1 MYLSMHDFI
10 DSRRHPDRRAK
21 HRLIKRLG
29 LKSYGV
35 SSDSSILSPHWEDDN
50 CVASI
55 HFNTQG
61 LLDCPNQSPKT
72 IFVGAGVAAEPS
84 PSPLTPPPTT
94 PSTPSL
100 TPAGSFPELAWM
112 DEAAVLGQ
120 DVVYI
125 NMGSMFIWEPAE
137 FRACIEGFKAAHKK
151 LNGRVRFLFKI
162 NSLPRTPTSNS
173 TSTAEKEPAKEQAV
187 EDLELPPF
195 VHLTHW
201 ISNQTAVYTHPA
213 LKAFIHHG
221 GGNSFNEAVHFAIPQ
236 LVLSQWLD
244 THEYATYAHKFGLG
258 LRSEHP
264 PWVEAGDIE
273 AKILEL
279 LGERWAEFKANCRW
293 WAYRSELGGGPEAAA
308 RIVLFHAQTQQ
319 FCAAQVG
326 SQGRNINQQSKPGS
340 GSKST
345 ETETDTDELTP
356 PLSPVQVSAGF
367 EKDAEGI
374 KEIAIS

>member
-1 MYLSMHDFI
+1 MYLNLHEVI
-10 DSRRHPDRRAK
+10 HSRRHADRRAK
-21 HRLIKRLG
+21 RRIIKRLG
-29 LKSYGV
+29 LKSYGA
-35 SSDSSILSPHWEDDN
+35 SSDSALLPPHWEDEN

-61 LLDCPNQSPKT
+61 LIDCPNQSSKT

-100 TPAGSFPELAWM
+100 TPAGFPELAWM

-137 FRACIEGFKAAHKK
+137 FRACIEGFTAAHKR

-162 NSLPRTPTSNS
+162 NSLPRTPSSNS
-173 TSTAEKEPAKEQAV
+173 NSNSSPEKDLAAAE
-187 EDLELPPF
+187 EDMDLPPF
-195 VHLTHW
+195 IRLTHW
-201 ISNQTAVYTHPA
+201 ISNQTAIYTHPA

-264 PWVEAGDIE
+264 PWVESGDIE
-273 AKILEL
+273 RKVLEL
-279 LGERWAEFKANCRW
+279 LGPRWDEFKANCRW

-308 RIVLFHAQTQQ
+308 RIVLFHAQQC
-319 FCAAQVG
+319 CAAQVG
-326 SQGRNINQQSKPGS
+326 SQGRNNNTHHNCNKGDGS
-340 GSKST
+340 GSA
-345 ETETDTDELTP
+345 TDTDELTP

-374 KEIAIS
+374 KEFVIS